1 MKKGEYSVKKS
12 MKKYL
17 LALGVGVCMMLSLKT
32 QVSAAVD
39 QESTETNPVVVD
51 DSVPVAS
58 CAKYKDMD
66 DGFLKTFD
74 YGSTVPYRLE
84 FPSMEAFRVSTDE
97 RLKAGIRVKT
107 KGFYEEKDGGAGVYL
122 IGEKKLAGGVL
133 LANGLYANI
142 QADTY
147 VDAEG
152 TRWALVNAKQ
162 FGATGNGQTE
172 DQDGINAA
180 ISMADA
186 SISGGQE
193 GEFDR
198 GIAYIP
204 AGEYKCGDK
213 IYIGTSHTNIVG
225 DGDNTVLF
233 TDNDYRDEEGYS
245 EFFLEVWGG
254 SDTFVGKFQIEA
266 REVDLYHYMR
276 QFVLVYSSNIYVY
289 QVDTIVP
296 QGAYSSYY
304 WEDKQY
310 SNMCCY
316 TGNKDITIDDC
327 KMVQMSGTYRG
338 ANFGIL
344 DIWAAGE
351 KNITVM
357 NCDMY
362 GNARDEQIGF
372 FSKSDDNASV
382 KHVNFLNNKVHS
394 VQIKYPEII
403 GTRTMCF
410 TVAYANSKNIE
421 DIRIAGNHFIC
432 ETDSKFMTFGTLK
445 DCVVENNI
453 IEIKCTNATWS
464 LLFDSSNDN
473 AKNILVR
480 KNELY
485 ITSDDGYGRGNITG
499 GNLTFTD
506 NRLFSDVSIVFG
518 VLGPEIHNNEMIFLE
533 TLGQICSNANCTN
546 NNVYVYNGFGSV
558 GTNRKQAAVYGGE
571 AGASYEFSGNQ
582 IYDYKRYDKL
592 EIFRSLIKLD
602 GNLKYLHVANNGFY
616 FPNARYLTNEFSES
630 TKYEDSLGGYYKNV
644 IFRARSGT
652 YGSIVTENNKFQLTE
667 IPESNG
673 SFTYTGNEEIPGEE
687 DLSEPLTTTV
697 KIMHNGQEVKELT
710 TDAASI
716 QLQDVEYVAEETD
729 AEGNVVSEKVYEGKE
744 VKWYSSVESMAKVS
758 QSGLV
763 SREMYGEVHIYAVP
777 LDGSAT
783 FGECT
788 IYFARTKATGISVKE
803 EQVTLQPGLKHY
815 VEFQVQ
821 PAQAVQELTWTSS
834 DPEVASVNYNGMILG
849 VKPGTATITGTTTD
863 GSGISKSIK
872 VTVSD
877 LTVKKINLKESYH
890 VFTQEQIGSTYQ
902 IQVSDYVPSDAT
914 NPGIGKWEST
924 NESVASVDSQ
934 GVVTAH
940 QGGMTSIR
948 AYSMDLM
955 CYGTCNVYVQSAKVS
970 NLETKVTNDKV
981 TLTWDASAGA
991 YGYYIY
997 QWNSTK
1003 NEWEVQN
1010 NGKAIESTEYTM
1022 SNLAAGTE
1030 YKFCVRAYI
1039 SVWDSGQR
1047 EVYESED
1054 AIATVKTLSYVPVTT
1069 ISGDY
1074 GSRISLPLGTTGKY
1088 TMSYGGAGADGS
1100 KLTFSVQNPAVAS
1113 VEAFTPKENQKYE
1126 LQLRGNQYGVT
1137 TATCASIDAYGMA
1150 VGIPVGV
1157 VAAEKVSNLEVSE
1170 NADGTVSLRFNGL
1183 EDQQKLLQA
1192 GAMTGYMIQRTQN
1205 MYFSDYVYVPA
1216 EDTSVYTYLDKKVSA
1231 GKTYHYTVC
1240 PCIKD
1245 GENYF
1250 VGNNNGRYSITT
1262 SITNL
1267 VTQILP
1273 QKQVYTV
1280 VMGKTRQLA
1289 AQILPENA
1297 SVKKL
1302 DWTSLDTS
1310 IATVSHGTDTPGLAD
1325 HDYATVKGIKL
1336 GVTTIQMKSTDAT
1349 NLVAD
1354 TLVAVVPTQVK
1365 NVKVVKDGAGAS
1377 VVWDALEG
1385 VSGYHLYRKDKK
1397 NTNNWVQIADLSS
1410 NSYVDRNLQ
1419 ASSHYYYKV
1428 AAYVLA
1434 DQNAYEGVESDTAD
1448 LVSAGDFSKL
1458 PGVTV
1463 TGYDALY
1470 DGAAHDTVLV
1480 TGTLESDVVTFSEDE
1495 TNWSAEMP
1503 KVCNIGDS
1511 KLIYVCITR
1520 DGVSYYG
1527 KVVASVQG
1535 YLLEEGSELAGKFA
1549 LSSTRME
1556 WSEKVSVPQVIAPE
1570 GVTLQDYTVTYDKTP
1585 TVVGLH
1591 KVTLTGNGAYAG
1603 TIHFTYEIYL
1613 VKGHSYRVKG
1623 YRYRLTGTNKV
1634 TVTGATRKTKKSV
1647 TVANTVSL
1655 GGKKCKVTG
1664 ICAKAFS
1671 GWKALQR
1678 VTIGKHV
1685 TTVGAKAFANN
1696 KKLKKVI
1703 FQGDKITKIGK
1714 QAFYKV
1720 NKKVK
1725 FSMPKSVERKYH
1737 LLVKKA

>member
-17 LALGVGVCMMLSLKT
+17 LALGVGICMMLSLKA
-32 QVSAAVD
+32 QVRAAVD

-66 DGFLKTFD
+66 DSFLKTFD
-74 YGSTVPYRLE
+74 YGSTVPYSLE
-84 FPSMEAFRVSTDE
+84 FPSMEAFRSSTDG
-97 RLKAGIRVKT
+97 RLKAGVRVKT
-107 KGFYEEKDGGAGVYL
+107 RGFYQEKDGGAGVYL
-122 IGEKKLAGGVL
+122 IAEKQLAGGVL
-133 LANGLYANI
+133 LANGLYANV

-147 VDAEG
+147 VDGEG

-180 ISMADA
+180 IAMAGD
-186 SISGGQE
+186 SISGAHE

-213 IYIGTSHTNIVG
+213 IYIRTQHVNIIG

-394 VQIKYPEII
+394 VQIKYPDII

-410 TVAYANSKNIE
+410 TVAYANSKNID

-432 ETDSKFMTFGTLK
+432 ETDSKFMTFGTLTN
-445 DCVVENNI
+445 CVVENNI

-464 LLFDSSNDN
+464 MLFDSSNSN

-480 KNELY
+480 KNEFY
-485 ITSDDGYGRGNITG
+485 ITSDEGHGRGNITG

-506 NRLFSDVSIVFG
+506 NRIFSDVSIVFG

-533 TLGQICSNANCTN
+533 TLGQICTNANCTN

-558 GTNRKQAAVYGGE
+558 GTNRKQVAVYGGE
-571 AGASYEFSGNQ
+571 EGASYEFSGNN
-582 IYDYKRYDKL
+582 IYDYKRYTKL

-602 GNLKYLHVANNGFY
+602 GNIKYLHVANNGFY
-616 FPNARYLTNEFSES
+616 FPNARYLTNEFSAAV
-630 TKYEDSLGGYYKNV
+630 KYEDSLGKYYKNA
-644 IFRARSGT
+644 IFRTRSGT
-652 YGSIVTENNKFQLTE
+652 YENILTENNKFQLTE
-667 IPESNG
+667 IPESAG
-673 SFTYTGNEEIPGEE
+673 GITYTNNEELPGEE

-710 TDAASI
+710 TDAATV
-716 QLQDVEYVAEETD
+716 QLQDVEYVAQETD
-729 AEGNVVSEKVYEGKE
+729 EEGKVVSEKVYDGKE
-744 VKWYSSVESMAKVS
+744 VKWYSSVESMAEVS
-758 QSGLV
+758 QNGLV
-763 SREMYGEVHIYAVP
+763 SRKMYGEVHIYAVP

-803 EQVTLQPGLKHY
+803 EQVSLQPGLKHY

-821 PAQAVQELTWTSS
+821 PAQAVQDLTWTSS

-849 VKPGTATITGTTTD
+849 IKPGTATITGTTTD

-872 VTVSD
+872 VTVND
-877 LTVKKINLKESYH
+877 LTVKKINLKEGYH
-890 VFTQEQIGSTYQ
+890 VFMQNQIGSTYQ
-902 IQVSDYVPSDAT
+902 VQVSDYVPSNAT
-914 NPGIGKWEST
+914 NQGIGKWEST
-924 NESVASVDSQ
+924 NESVASVDSK
-934 GVVTAH
+934 GEITIR

-948 AYSMDLM
+948 AYSMDLL
-955 CYGTCNVYVQSAKVS
+955 CYGTFNVYVQPAGVA
-970 NLETKVTNDKV
+970 NLQSRVTNDKV
-981 TLTWDASAGA
+981 TLTWDEAAGA
-991 YGYYIY
+991 YGDYVY
-997 QWNSTK
+997 QWN
-1003 NEWEVQN
+1003 NGANNWEVLN
-1010 NGKAIESTEYTM
+1010 NGKAITTTEYTI
-1022 SNLAAGTE
+1022 SNLAAGTD

-1039 SVWDSGQR
+1039 SAWDSGQR

-1054 AIATVKTLSYVPVTT
+1054 AIATVKTLSYVPVTAL
-1069 ISGDY
+1069 SGDY
-1074 GSRISLPLGTTGKY
+1074 GSRISLPVGTTGKY

-1100 KLTFSVQNPAVAS
+1100 RLSVSMEDPSIAS
-1113 VEAFTPKENQKYE
+1113 VESFTAKENQRYE
-1126 LQLRGNQYGVT
+1126 LQIHGNQYGVT
-1137 TATCASIDAYGMA
+1137 TATYASIDAYGMA
-1150 VGIPVGV
+1150 VAIPVGV

-1170 NADGTVSLRFNGL
+1170 NTDGTVSLRFDGL
-1183 EDQQKLLQA
+1183 ANQQELLQA
-1192 GAMTGYMIQRTQN
+1192 GAMTGYMIQRTQT
-1205 MYFSDYVYVPA
+1205 MYFSDYTYVPA
-1216 EDTSVYTYLDKKVSA
+1216 ENTSVYTYLDKKVDA

-1262 SITNL
+1262 SIATF
-1267 VTQILP
+1267 VTQIVP
-1273 QKQVYTV
+1273 QKSVYTV

-1297 SVKKL
+1297 SVKRL
-1302 DWTSLDTS
+1302 EWTSHDKT
-1310 IATVSHGTDTPGLAD
+1310 IATVSHGNDTPGVAD
-1325 HDYATVKGIKL
+1325 HDYATVKGLKL
-1336 GVTTIQMKSTDAT
+1336 GLTNIQMKTTDGT
-1349 NLVAD
+1349 ELVAN

-1365 NVKVVKDGAGAS
+1365 NVKVVNDAAGAS

-1397 NTNNWVQIADLSS
+1397 NTNNWVQIADLAS
-1410 NSYVDRNLQ
+1410 NSYVDRNLE

-1428 AAYVLA
+1428 VAYTLA
-1434 DQNAYEGVESDTAD
+1434 DNNAYEGVESDTAD
-1448 LVSAGDFSKL
+1448 LVTAGDFSKL
-1458 PGVTV
+1458 PGVSV
-1463 TGYDALY
+1463 TGYDALF
-1470 DGAAHDTVLV
+1470 DGVAHDAVIV
-1480 TGTLESDVVTFSEDE
+1480 TGTQEGDVVTFSEDE
-1495 TNWSAEMP
+1495 SNWSAEMP

-1511 KLIYVCITR
+1511 KLIYVCIER

-1535 YLLEEGSELAGKFA
+1535 YLLEEGSELAGKFT
-1549 LSSTRME
+1549 LSYNRME
-1556 WSEKVSVPQVIAPE
+1556 WREKVKAPDVVVPE
-1570 GVTLQDYTVTYDKTP
+1570 GVTPQDYTVTYDRTP
-1585 TVVGLH
+1585 NTVGVH
-1591 KVTLTGNGAYAG
+1591 TVTLTGNGAYAG

-1613 VKGHSYRVKG
+1613 VKGHSYTVKG
-1623 YRYRLTGTNKV
+1623 YRYRLAGANKV
-1634 TVTGATRKTKKSV
+1634 TVTGATRKNKKSV

-1655 GGKKCKVTG
+1655 GGKKCKVTAIG
-1664 ICAKAFS
+1664 PKAFS
-1671 GWKALQR
+1671 GWKGLQS
-1678 VTIGKHV
+1678 VTIGKNV
-1685 TTVGAKAFANN
+1685 TTVGAKAFARNAS
-1696 KKLKKVI
+1696 LKKIV
-1703 FQGDKITKIGK
+1703 FKGGRITKIGK

-1720 NKKVK
+1720 NKKVQ
-1725 FSMPKSVERKYH
+1725 FSMPKASKRKYGV
-1737 LLVKKA
+1737 LLKKS

>member
-12 MKKYL
+12 IKKYL
-17 LALGVGVCMMLSLKT
+17 LALGVGICMMFCLKA
-32 QVSAAVD
+32 QVRAAVD

-66 DGFLKTFD
+66 DSFLKTFD
-74 YGSTVPYRLE
+74 YGSTVPYSLE
-84 FPSMEAFRVSTDE
+84 FPSMEAFRSSTDE
-97 RLKAGIRVKT
+97 RLTAGVRVKT
-107 KGFYEEKDGGAGVYL
+107 RGFYQEKDGGAGVYL
-122 IGEKKLAGGVL
+122 IAEKQLAGGVL
-133 LANGLYANI
+133 LANGLYANV

-147 VDAEG
+147 VDGEG
-152 TRWALVNAKQ
+152 TRWALVNARQ

-180 ISMADA
+180 IAMADA
-186 SISGGQE
+186 SISGAHE

-204 AGEYKCGDK
+204 AGQYKCGDK
-213 IYIGTSHTNIVG
+213 IYIGTHHTNIVG

-382 KHVNFLNNKVHS
+382 KHVNFLNNKIHS
-394 VQIKYPEII
+394 VQIKYPDII

-410 TVAYANSKNIE
+410 TVAYANSKNID

-432 ETDSKFMTFGTLK
+432 ETDSKFMTFGTLTN
-445 DCVVENNI
+445 CVVEDNI
-453 IEIKCTNATWS
+453 IEVKCTNATWS
-464 LLFDSSNDN
+464 MLFDSSNSN

-480 KNELY
+480 KNEIY
-485 ITSDDGYGRGNITG
+485 ITSDEGYGRGNITG
-499 GNLTFTD
+499 GQLTFTD
-506 NRLFSDVSIVFG
+506 NRVFSDVSIVFG

-558 GTNRKQAAVYGGE
+558 GTNRQQAAVYGGE

-582 IYDYKRYDKL
+582 IYDYKRYNKM
-592 EIFRSLIKLD
+592 EVFRSLIKLD
-602 GNLKYLHVANNGFY
+602 GDLKYLHVANNGFY
-616 FPNARYLTNEFSES
+616 FPNARYLTNEFSGAR
-630 TKYEDSLGGYYKNV
+630 KYEDVIGTYYKNV

-652 YGSIVTENNKFQLTE
+652 YERIVTENNKFQLTE
-667 IPESNG
+667 IPESAG
-673 SFTYTGNEEIPGEE
+673 SFTYTNNEEIPGQE

-697 KIMHNGQEVKELT
+697 KIMHNGKEVKELT

-716 QLQDVEYVAEETD
+716 QLQDVVYVAKETD
-729 AEGNVVSEKVYEGKE
+729 EEGKVISEKVYEGKD
-744 VKWYSSVESMAKVS
+744 VKWYSSVESMAEVS
-758 QSGLV
+758 QNGLV
-763 SREMYGEVHIYAVP
+763 SRKMYGEVHIYAVP

-803 EQVTLQPGLKHY
+803 EQVNLQPGLKHY

-834 DPEVASVNYNGMILG
+834 DPEVASVNYNGMIFGIKLG
-849 VKPGTATITGTTTD
+849 TTTITGTTTD

-872 VTVSD
+872 VTVGD

-890 VFTQEQIGSTYQ
+890 VFTQDQIGSTYQ
-902 IQVSDYVPSDAT
+902 VQVSDYVPSNAT
-914 NPGIGKWEST
+914 NQGIGKWEST
-924 NESVASVDSQ
+924 NESVASVDSK
-934 GVVTAH
+934 GEITIRK
-940 QGGMTSIR
+940 GGMTSIR
-948 AYSMDLM
+948 AYSVDLL
-955 CYGTCNVYVQSAKVS
+955 CYATFNVYVQPAKVS
-970 NLETKVTNDKV
+970 NLQTKVTNNKV
-981 TLTWDASAGA
+981 TLHWNESAGA
-991 YGYYIY
+991 YGYYVY
-997 QWNSTK
+997 QWNYGA
-1003 NEWEVQN
+1003 NNWEVQN
-1010 NGKAIESTEYTM
+1010 NGKAITTTEYTM
-1022 SNLAAGTE
+1022 SNLSEGTD

-1039 SVWDSGQR
+1039 SAWDSGQR
-1047 EVYESED
+1047 EVFESED
-1054 AIATVKTLSYVPVTT
+1054 AIAAVKTLSYVPVTSL
-1069 ISGDY
+1069 SGDY
-1074 GSRISLPLGTTGKY
+1074 GSRISLPVGTTGKY

-1100 KLTFSVQNPAVAS
+1100 KLSFVVDDSAIAS
-1113 VEAFTPKENQKYE
+1113 VESFTAKENQRYE
-1126 LQLRGNQYGVT
+1126 LQICGNQYGVT

-1157 VAAEKVSNLEVSE
+1157 VAAEKVRNLEVSE
-1170 NADGTVSLRFNGL
+1170 NADDTVSLRFDGL
-1183 EDQQKLLQA
+1183 ANQQELLQA

-1205 MYFSDYVYVPA
+1205 MYFSDYDYVPA
-1216 EDTSVYTYLDKKVSA
+1216 EDTSVYTYLDKKVAA

-1250 VGNNNGRYSITT
+1250 VGNNNGRYSLTT

-1267 VTQILP
+1267 VTQIIP
-1273 QKQVYTV
+1273 QKSVYTV
-1280 VMGKTRQLA
+1280 VLGKTRQLA

-1297 SVKKL
+1297 SVKRME
-1302 DWTSLDTS
+1302 WTSLDKT
-1310 IATVSHGTDTPGLAD
+1310 IATVSHGNDTPGVAD
-1325 HDYATVKGIKL
+1325 HDYATVKGVKL
-1336 GVTTIQMKSTDAT
+1336 GVTTIQMKTTDGT
-1349 NLVAD
+1349 NLSAN

-1365 NVKVVKDGAGAS
+1365 NVKVVNDAAGAS
-1377 VVWDALEG
+1377 VVWDAQEG

-1397 NTNNWVQIADLSS
+1397 NTNNWVQIADLAS
-1410 NSYVDRNLQ
+1410 NSYVDRKLE
-1419 ASSHYYYKV
+1419 ASSRYYYKV
-1428 AAYVLA
+1428 VAYISV
-1434 DQNAYEGVESDTAD
+1434 DQNVYEGAESDTAD
-1448 LVSAGDFSKL
+1448 LVTAGDFSKL
-1458 PGVTV
+1458 PGVSV
-1463 TGYDALY
+1463 TGYDALF
-1470 DGAAHDTVLV
+1470 DGVAHDAVIV
-1480 TGTLESDVVTFSEDE
+1480 TGTQETDVITFCEDE
-1495 TNWSAEMP
+1495 TNWSAEIP

-1520 DGVSYYG
+1520 DGISYYG

-1535 YLLEEGSELAGKFA
+1535 YLLEEGSELAGKFK
-1549 LSSTRME
+1549 LSYDRME
-1556 WSEKVSVPQVIAPE
+1556 WREKVKVPNVVAPD
-1570 GVTLQDYTVTYDKTP
+1570 GVTPQDYTVTYDKTP
-1585 TVVGLH
+1585 TSVGVH
-1591 KVTLTGNGAYAG
+1591 TVTLTGNGAYAG
-1603 TIHFTYEIYL
+1603 TIRLTYEVYL
-1613 VKGHSYRVKG
+1613 AKGHTYTVKG
-1623 YRYRLTGTNKV
+1623 YLYRLTKTNAV
-1634 TVTGATRKTKKSV
+1634 TVTGATSKNKKSA
-1647 TVANTVSL
+1647 TVASTVSL
-1655 GGKKCKVTG
+1655 GGKKCKVTAIG
-1664 ICAKAFS
+1664 PKAFS
-1671 GWKALQR
+1671 GWKGLQS
-1678 VTIGKHV
+1678 VTIGKNV
-1685 TTVGAKAFANN
+1685 TTVGAKAFANDR
-1696 KKLKKVI
+1696 KLKKITFKGGKV
-1703 FQGDKITKIGK
+1703 TKIGK
-1714 QAFYKV
+1714 QAFY
-1720 NKKVK
+1720 NLNPKVK
-1725 FSMPKSVERKYH
+1725 FSMPKSSKRKYH
-1737 LLVKKA
+1737 VLLKKS